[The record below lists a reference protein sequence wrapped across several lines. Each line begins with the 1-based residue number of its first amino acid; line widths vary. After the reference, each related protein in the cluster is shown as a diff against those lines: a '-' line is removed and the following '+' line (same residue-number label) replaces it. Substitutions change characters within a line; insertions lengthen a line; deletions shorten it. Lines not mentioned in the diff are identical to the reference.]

1 MTWPSCYLLIH
12 RGKPPGP
19 LELCFKGK
27 RMALSYFFLN
37 KKFNLR
43 RWSPTFAPATILQ
56 SRSEREFIRIRPA
69 PPHCTTRMLCT
80 VPPALLRR
88 SLWHSVSLQ
97 VRHCREETPDPSS
110 GFRLHSPC
118 PFLLCPTGLFL
129 PRCPLGRGWV
139 QRGDRF
145 EAGRRFYNKRHYI
158 IIIIIR
164 FESWV
169 LKQSI

>member
-27 RMALSYFFLN
+27 RMALSYFFFLN

-43 RWSPTFAPATILQ
+43 RRPPTFAPAAILR
-56 SRSEREFIRIRPA
+56 SRSERECIRIRPA
-69 PPHCTTRMLCT
+69 PQPYTCAICA
-80 VPPALLRR
+80 VSPALLR

-110 GFRLHSPC
+110 AVRLHSPC

-129 PRCPLGRGWV
+129 PPLSPGQGWP
-139 QRGDRF
+139 QRGDRSD
-145 EAGRRFYNKRHYI
+145 AGRRCYNKRRYSI
-158 IIIIIR
+158 IVIIR
-164 FESWV
+164 FDSWV